1 MHENI
6 FYLIL
11 KLKFDFQQNSIAD
24 LFSFLQGT
32 KVLPPYYLHTKSAI
46 LQAMVTKKQT
56 GASWSGLRSRQ
67 GQVVGEQ
74 EAQRQES
81 STEGLRESHP
91 PQV

>member
-1 MHENI
+1 MFLVLQETKNPPPPSI
-6 FYLIL
+6 IYLY
-11 KLKFDFQQNSIAD
+11 
-24 LFSFLQGT
+24 T
-32 KVLPPYYLHTKSAI
+32 KYAI

-67 GQVVGEQ
+67 GQVAGEQ